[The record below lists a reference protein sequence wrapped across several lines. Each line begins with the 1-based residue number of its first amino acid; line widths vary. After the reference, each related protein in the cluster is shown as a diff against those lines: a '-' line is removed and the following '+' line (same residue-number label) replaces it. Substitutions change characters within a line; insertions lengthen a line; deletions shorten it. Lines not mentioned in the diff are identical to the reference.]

1 MNPVRSKKPEISADA
16 PMASRTSNGMK
27 KLSVI
32 VPVYNEA
39 STINEILGKVRKASL
54 PNGVGKEIIV
64 VDDGSTDGTRE
75 IIDKL
80 ALKDI
85 TVVLME
91 KNMGK
96 GGAVREGVARASGDI
111 IIIQDADLEYDPD
124 DYKTVITPI
133 VSGQADAVMG
143 VRLKKRDTTSKLNPL
158 YELGNWLITTVSNAL
173 YSYYA
178 EEYTGGYKAFVTNI
192 IKSIKVRSNGF
203 DYEHELI
210 CKVLKRGHRLVT
222 VPIRY
227 YPRNY
232 GAGKKI
238 KWLDGFKILWVV
250 IKYRF
255 VD

>member
-1 MNPVRSKKPEISADA
+1 
-16 PMASRTSNGMK
+16 MK

-32 VPVYNEA
+32 IPVYNEA
-39 STINEILGKVRKASL
+39 GTISEILGKVQKAPL
-54 PNGVGKEIIV
+54 PAGVGKEIII

-75 IIDKL
+75 ILGKLKL
-80 ALKDI
+80 AG
-85 TVVLME
+85 TSVLLND

-96 GGAVREGVARASGDI
+96 GGAVRNGIARATGDI
-111 IIIQDADLEYDPD
+111 IIIQDADLEYDPE
-124 DYKTVITPI
+124 DYSAIIAPI
-133 VSGQADAVMG
+133 LSNRVDAVMG
-143 VRLKKRDTTSKLNPL
+143 IRIKDESAKKLNSL
-158 YELGNWLITTVSNAL
+158 YGLGNWLITFTSNLL
-173 YSYYA
+173 YSYNA
-178 EEYTGGYKAFVTNI
+178 EEYTGGYKAFKTDVV
-192 IKSIKVRSNGF
+192 KSITVMSNGF

-210 CKVLKRGHRLVT
+210 SKVLKNGYRLAT

-227 YPRNY
+227 HPRNY

>member
-1 MNPVRSKKPEISADA
+1 
-16 PMASRTSNGMK
+16 MK

-32 VPVYNEA
+32 IPVYNEA
-39 STINEILGKVRKASL
+39 GTIGEILDKVQKAPL
-54 PNGVGKEIIV
+54 PSGVEKEIII

-75 IIDKL
+75 YLGKL
-80 ALKDI
+80 ASSNAKVI
-85 TVVLME
+85 FNE

-96 GGAVREGVARASGDI
+96 GGAVREGASRATGDI
-111 IIIQDADLEYDPD
+111 IIIQDADLEYDPE
-124 DYKTVITPI
+124 DYSAMIMPI
-133 VSGQADAVMG
+133 LSGQADAVMG
-143 VRLKKRDTTSKLNPL
+143 IRIKDESAKKLNSL
-158 YELGNWLITTVSNAL
+158 YGLGNWLITFTSNLL
-173 YSYYA
+173 YSYDA
-178 EEYTGGYKAFVTNI
+178 EEYTGGYKAFSSNA
-192 IKSIKVRSNGF
+192 IKSINVRSNGF

-210 CKVLKRGHRLVT
+210 SKILKKGFRLAT
-222 VPIRY
+222 APIRY

>member
-1 MNPVRSKKPEISADA
+1 
-16 PMASRTSNGMK
+16 MK
-27 KLSVI
+27 RLSVI
-32 VPVYNEA
+32 IPVYNEA
-39 STINEILGKVRKASL
+39 ATINEILAKVNKASL
-54 PNGVGKEIIV
+54 PDGVEKEIII

-75 IIDKL
+75 VLSKL
-80 ALKDI
+80 KSANLS
-85 TVVLME
+85 VVLNE

-96 GGAVREGVARASGDI
+96 GGAVRNGIARATGEMV
-111 IIIQDADLEYDPD
+111 IIQDADLEYDPD
-124 DYKTVITPI
+124 DYPAMIAPI
-133 VSGQADAVMG
+133 LSGEADAVMG
-143 VRLKKRDTTSKLNPL
+143 IRIKDESAKKLNSL
-158 YELGNWLITTVSNAL
+158 YGLGNWLITFTSNLL
-173 YSYYA
+173 YSYNA
-178 EEYTGGYKAFVTNI
+178 EEYTGGYKAFKTDVVR
-192 IKSIKVRSNGF
+192 SINVRSNGF

-210 CKVLKRGHRLVT
+210 SKVLKKGYHLAT

>member
-1 MNPVRSKKPEISADA
+1 
-16 PMASRTSNGMK
+16 MK
-27 KLSVI
+27 RLSVI
-32 VPVYNEA
+32 IPVYNEA
-39 STINEILGKVRKASL
+39 ATINEILAKVNKAPL
-54 PNGVGKEIIV
+54 PDGVEKEIII

-75 IIDKL
+75 VLSKL
-80 ALKDI
+80 KSANLS
-85 TVVLME
+85 VVLNE

-96 GGAVREGVARASGDI
+96 GGAVRNGIARATGEMV
-111 IIIQDADLEYDPD
+111 IIQDADLEYDPD
-124 DYKTVITPI
+124 DYPVMIAPI
-133 VSGQADAVMG
+133 LSGRADAVMG
-143 VRLKKRDTTSKLNPL
+143 IRIKDESAKRLNPL
-158 YELGNWLITTVSNAL
+158 YGLGNWLITFTSNLL
-173 YSYYA
+173 YSYNA
-178 EEYTGGYKAFVTNI
+178 EEYTGGYKAFKTDVVR
-192 IKSIKVRSNGF
+192 SINVRSNGF

-210 CKVLKRGHRLVT
+210 SKVLKKGFRLAT